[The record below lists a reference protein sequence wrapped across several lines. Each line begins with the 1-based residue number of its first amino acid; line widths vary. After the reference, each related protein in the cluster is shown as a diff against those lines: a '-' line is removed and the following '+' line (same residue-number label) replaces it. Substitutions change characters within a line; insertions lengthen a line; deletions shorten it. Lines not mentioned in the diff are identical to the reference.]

1 MVCSRS
7 SPQTAIVI
15 LSRRG
20 RRTETAMCDVAPPGG
35 LADGHDNKID
45 AMSRDE
51 GDADKF
57 AGDDE

>member
-1 MVCSRS
+1 L
-7 SPQTAIVI
+7 PQTAIVI

-35 LADGHDNKID
+35 LADGRDNKID